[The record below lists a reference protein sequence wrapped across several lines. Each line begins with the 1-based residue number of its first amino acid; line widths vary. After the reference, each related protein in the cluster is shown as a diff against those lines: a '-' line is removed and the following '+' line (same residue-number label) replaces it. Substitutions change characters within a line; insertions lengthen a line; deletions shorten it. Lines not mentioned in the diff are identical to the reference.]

1 LILEGVK
8 LSEMLSPTPKGR
20 TTWTVPGWVDVEV
33 AAEEVEVAVLDV
45 RVVVDDEVVVEV
57 VELDKV
63 EEVVVVLDVEL
74 AKALV
79 VEEVEAEVLGLVDAL
94 DPVEDVE
101 VLVWVFECSVVVD
114 EGWKNTLLANAPAR
128 MTSAMPAMSTT
139 VQSRPARPRDL
150 LPYIVPRPR
159 SRRAFFCLPL
169 DDGELREA

>member
-1 LILEGVK
+1 
-8 LSEMLSPTPKGR
+8 
-20 TTWTVPGWVDVEV
+20 
-33 AAEEVEVAVLDV
+33 
-45 RVVVDDEVVVEV
+45 VVEV

-74 AKALV
+74 VKALV

-128 MTSAMPAMSTT
+128 MTSAIPAMSTT
-139 VQSRPARPRDL
+139 VQSRPARPRDP

-159 SRRAFFCLPL
+159 SRASPFLLAAR
-169 DDGELREA
+169 RR